1 MKLRNIFTVLA
12 AALALATGCQKD
24 GLNLLSEVQVSS
36 SYVAIPQIG
45 GSKTIMVTATDSW
58 SISEMPQWL
67 TISPASGS
75 AGETA
80 VTFSAENTLD
90 GRNCDLNLV
99 CGGKTQIIKVI
110 QGLAVVAPATCSEII
125 AGPDSKTYRV
135 TGVCTAIANTSY
147 GNWYLNDGTG
157 EIYIYGTVNG
167 SGKYDWAS
175 FNIEVGDEVTVE
187 GPKTTYNGTVELVD
201 ALFVSVNKSLIKVDS
216 LSIADKKI
224 DIVPIE
230 GAEVVANLTCK
241 GNGISVDIPAAAQSW
256 VSITGIDTGAGK
268 AYLKVA
274 PNAGGDRST
283 VLTFVTKDSKKSY
296 TSEVTLAQKGA
307 ILEVSIAEYLAA
319 AEDDT
324 QYRISGIITSVAQDS
339 EKYGANLYIQDATG
353 KVYIYGTVG
362 EDGKVKTLESFG
374 AKEGDIIE
382 FVGKRSSYN
391 STPQMAK
398 GQFQWYKTVTP
409 MNAADVAAL
418 ADDDKKDPKNYIM
431 LTGKVTDGSSI
442 SGHKFDLKTYGNF
455 DLVDE
460 SGSVYVYGVSTGW
473 NGETKKF
480 ESLGVKEG
488 DTITIVAYKTSYG
501 DLVEAVGMYVSHKSA
516 QHGDN
521 LVFTADV
528 LPTAYADAAEV
539 TVSGTTFIANQVAN
553 YGNGI
558 QFKKE
563 VGYVINKT
571 AFTKKIKKVT
581 CVPFE
586 GKTWYKDNISVLG
599 GSAADALEA
608 VSASDD
614 QNLVYDFSGKN
625 CTFLKIANAS
635 GYAYYLESIT
645 IEFE

>member
-296 TSEVTLAQKGA
+296 SSEVTLAQKGA

-418 ADDDKKDPKNYIM
+418 ADDDKNDPKNYIQ
-431 LTGKVTDGSSI
+431 LTGKVTKN
-442 SGHKFDLKTYGNF
+442 SGYDIEPYGNF
-455 DLVDE
+455 DLVDA
-460 SGSVYVYGVSTGW
+460 SGSILVYGVSTGW
-473 NGETKKF
+473 KGETKKF
-480 ESLGVKEG
+480 ASLGVKEG
-488 DTITIVAYKTSYG
+488 DTITIVAYKTSYKSNPQ
-501 DLVEAVGMYVSHKSA
+501 VVGMYISHKSA
-516 QHGDN
+516 SSVTGPYDITVDYTLGASAYDDGAAAVNGTEVAKTIKIGTSSKQGDFSVAIPSGCTKLSFYAVAWKGSTDAVVEIYDGETLAASQSVAGN
-521 LVFTADV
+521 EGATGNAPYTITVADTDKYSLNV
-528 LPTAYADAAEV
+528 PAGK
-539 TVSGTTFIANQVAN
+539 TV
-553 YGNGI
+553 
-558 QFKKE
+558 
-563 VGYVINKT
+563 
-571 AFTKKIKKVT
+571 KVT
-581 CVPFE
+581 SNKRVIFFGIKAE
-586 GKTWYKDNISVLG
+586 
-599 GSAADALEA
+599 
-608 VSASDD
+608 
-614 QNLVYDFSGKN
+614 
-625 CTFLKIANAS
+625 
-635 GYAYYLESIT
+635 
-645 IEFE
+645 

>member
-216 LSIADKKI
+216 LSIADKMI

-241 GNGISVDIPAAAQSW
+241 GNGISVDIPATAQSW

-418 ADDDKKDPKNYIM
+418 ADDDKNDPKNYIQ
-431 LTGKVTDGSSI
+431 LTGKVTKN
-442 SGHKFDLKTYGNF
+442 SGYDIEPYGNF
-455 DLVDE
+455 DLVDA
-460 SGSVYVYGVSTGW
+460 SGSILVYGVSTGW
-473 NGETKKF
+473 KGETKKF
-480 ESLGVKEG
+480 ASLGVKEG
-488 DTITIVAYKTSYG
+488 DTITIVAYKTSYKSNPQ
-501 DLVEAVGMYVSHKSA
+501 VVGMYISHKSA
-516 QHGDN
+516 QQGDN
-521 LVFTADV
+521 LVITVDG
-528 LPTAYADAAEV
+528 LPTAYADNAEV
-539 TVSGTTFIANQVAN
+539 TLSGTDFIANQVAN

-563 VGYVINKT
+563 VGYIVNKA
-571 AFTKKIKKVT
+571 AFSKKIKKVT